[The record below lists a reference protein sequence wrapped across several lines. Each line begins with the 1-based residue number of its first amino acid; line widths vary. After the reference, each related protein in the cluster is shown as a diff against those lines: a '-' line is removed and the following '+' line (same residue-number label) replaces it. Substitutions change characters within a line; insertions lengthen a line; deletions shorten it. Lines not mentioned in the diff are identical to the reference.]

1 MPVMFSLLE
10 DKVPITLV
18 ETKHSVIRAGEAL
31 INDGNLDGVPRPRQ
45 MWVTN

>member
-18 ETKHSVIRAGEAL
+18 ETSTRSIRAGGAMINTGAFGRGAEA
-31 INDGNLDGVPRPRQ
+31 GQ
-45 MWVTN
+45 M